1 MEATSSTTVSCP
13 SSVLFISVNSIL
25 VQSDSRNAQAALRS
39 FNMPSPSLWQP
50 RPRARFSQACCS
62 SFHPLFF
69 HTELWRSKA
78 PRPLPAIVCGSGSD
92 VWRFVF
98 RVDVHSRPGWGG
110 CGKPH
115 VRKWEGSFFFF
126 KKRKSPKQPFKAKSH
141 LSSSC
146 HVGMKKKEKLCCF
159 SPAQSFQKL
168 LPRLPTL
175 TKNKTPCTAHN
186 FIAASH
192 NQPGSGC
199 ASLLKEEA
207 ERGEK

>member
-13 SSVLFISVNSIL
+13 SFVLSPSVNSIL

-39 FNMPSPSLWQP
+39 FKLPSQSLWQP

-69 HTELWRSKA
+69 HAELWRRKA

-115 VRKWEGSFFFF
+115 VRKWEGSLKK

-146 HVGMKKKEKLCCF
+146 HVGMKKKRE
-159 SPAQSFQKL
+159 AL
-168 LPRLPTL
+168 LFLSGPVVSEAAATTPNAD
-175 TKNKTPCTAHN
+175 KNKTPCTAHN

-207 ERGEK
+207 ERREK